1 MENKAIEWIVLTKAP
16 IPGLVKTR
24 LIPALGEKNACDI
37 YGQLLTRLENTLR
50 EVSSIKKSHIALWI
64 AGDCEHEA
72 FRSWADIAT
81 TYKQPVQDDLTCNN
95 LACNNLG
102 GIDLGVRMAIAV
114 KSALTR
120 GRIPILIG
128 VDVPDLD
135 VPYLVN
141 CLQQLETN
149 DLVISPAEDG
159 GYGLLGMKQ
168 FYHKLFENKAWGTDS
183 VFAETQ
189 SDIQGLDISAK
200 YLSQVWDVDEPEDVA
215 RWLTK
220 K

>member
-1 MENKAIEWIVLTKAP
+1 MENKAIEWIVLSKAP

-24 LIPALGEKNACDI
+24 LIPALGEHNACNI

-50 EVSSIKKSHIALWI
+50 ELRSTKKTHIALWI

-81 TYKQPVQDDLTCNN
+81 VYKQPAQDDLSS
-95 LACNNLG
+95 
-102 GIDLGVRMAIAV
+102 IDLGVRMAIAV
-114 KSALTR
+114 KSAVSR

-141 CLQQLETN
+141 CLQHIESH

-168 FYHKLFENKAWGTDS
+168 FYHELFENKAWGTDS

-189 SDIQGLDISAK
+189 RDIQRLEISAK
-200 YLSQVWDVDEPEDVA
+200 YLPQVWDVDEPEDVA
-215 RWLTK
+215 RWLAEK
-220 K
+220 

>member
-1 MENKAIEWIVLTKAP
+1 MENKAIEWIVLSKAP

-24 LIPALGEKNACDI
+24 LIPALGEHNACDI

-50 EVSSIKKSHIALWI
+50 ELSTTKKTHIALWI

-81 TYKQPVQDDLTCNN
+81 FYKQPAPDDLSS
-95 LACNNLG
+95 
-102 GIDLGVRMAIAV
+102 IDLGVRMAIAV

-135 VPYLVN
+135 VPYLSD
-141 CLQQLETN
+141 CLLQLEN
-149 DLVISPAEDG
+149 HDLIISPAEDG

-168 FYHKLFENKAWGTDS
+168 FYTELFENKLWGTDS
-183 VFAETQ
+183 VFAETKR
-189 SDIQGLDISAK
+189 DIQRLKILAK
-200 YLSQVWDVDEPEDVA
+200 YLPQVWDVDEPEDVA
-215 RWLTK
+215 RWLAEK
-220 K
+220 

>member
-1 MENKAIEWIVLTKAP
+1 MENKAIEWIVLSKAP

-24 LIPALGEKNACDI
+24 LIPELGEHNACDI

-50 EVSSIKKSHIALWI
+50 ELRSTKKTHIALWI

-81 TYKQPVQDDLTCNN
+81 VYKQSAQDDLSS
-95 LACNNLG
+95 
-102 GIDLGVRMAIAV
+102 IDLGVRMAIAV

-120 GRIPILIG
+120 DRIPILIG
-128 VDVPDLD
+128 VDVPGLD
-135 VPYLVN
+135 VPYLVD
-141 CLQQLETN
+141 CLQHIESH

-168 FYHKLFENKAWGTDS
+168 FYTELFENKLWGTDS
-183 VFAETQ
+183 IFAETQ
-189 SDIQGLDISAK
+189 RDIQRLEIPAK
-200 YLSQVWDVDEPEDVA
+200 YLPQVWDVDEPEDVA
-215 RWLTK
+215 RWLAEK
-220 K
+220 

>member
-1 MENKAIEWIVLTKAP
+1 MENKPIEWIVLTKAP
-16 IPGLVKTR
+16 ILGLVKTR

-50 EVSSIKKSHIALWI
+50 ELRSIKKSYIALWI

-81 TYKQPVQDDLTCNN
+81 VYKQPVQDDLT
-95 LACNNLG
+95 CNNLG

-141 CLQQLETN
+141 CLQQLETH

-168 FYHKLFENKAWGTDS
+168 FYTKLFENKAWGTDS

-189 SDIQGLDISAK
+189 RDIQGLDISAK

-215 RWLTK
+215 RWLAEK
-220 K
+220 

>member
-1 MENKAIEWIVLTKAP
+1 MENKAIEWIVLSKTP

-24 LIPALGEKNACDI
+24 LIPALGEQNACDI

-50 EVSSIKKSHIALWI
+50 ELRSIEKSHIALWI

-81 TYKQPVQDDLTCNN
+81 VYKQPAQDDLTCNN
-95 LACNNLG
+95 LAS
-102 GIDLGVRMAIAV
+102 IDLGVRMAIAV

-141 CLQQLETN
+141 CLQQLETH

-168 FYHKLFENKAWGTDS
+168 FYTKLFENKAWGTDS

-189 SDIQGLDISAK
+189 RDIQGLDISAK

-215 RWLTK
+215 RWLAEK
-220 K
+220 

>member
-1 MENKAIEWIVLTKAP
+1 MENKAFEWIVLSKAP

-24 LIPALGEKNACDI
+24 LIPELGEHNACDI

-50 EVSSIKKSHIALWI
+50 ELRSTKKTHIALWI

-81 TYKQPVQDDLTCNN
+81 VYKQPAQDDLSS
-95 LACNNLG
+95 
-102 GIDLGVRMAIAV
+102 IDLGVRMAIAV

-120 GRIPILIG
+120 DRIPILIG
-128 VDVPDLD
+128 VDVPGLD
-135 VPYLVN
+135 VPYLVD
-141 CLQQLETN
+141 CLQHIESH

-168 FYHKLFENKAWGTDS
+168 FYTELFENKAWGTDS
-183 VFAETQ
+183 VFAETKR
-189 SDIQGLDISAK
+189 DIQSLDISAK
-200 YLSQVWDVDEPEDVA
+200 YLPQVWDVDEPEDVA
-215 RWLTK
+215 RWLAEK
-220 K
+220 